1 MHPHGPHVDRQSAP
15 PGQIN
20 QSTQRRQG
28 RKKIIMAA
36 PSENPSI
43 NHIITFLTAL
53 TDGDQPPAS
62 GSADSKA
69 LEETI
74 RKLHDHAST
83 LELREL
89 GLRALGIVIYRLSSN
104 YEAERTLRNFI
115 TGGDRA

>member
-1 MHPHGPHVDRQSAP
+1 
-15 PGQIN
+15 
-20 QSTQRRQG
+20 
-28 RKKIIMAA
+28 MAA

-115 TGGDRA
+115 TVQDPTGRAPGAGKAPATTRSNARRML